1 MPAVAERQ
9 STLVSQLE
17 ETLCACASHVAVAG
31 TSATLTYRELDQLSA
46 RCATVLQKKLENRFA
61 PIALMMSH
69 DAHLIAAIIGILRS
83 GGFYFVL
90 NHLLPPA
97 RLREVLDQIRPRA
110 VITDDEHVDLA
121 REVTARA
128 AKLFLFEE
136 LLTGPASFSPRP
148 ANDTD
153 LFALFYTSGSVQKP
167 RPIVYRHGGT
177 NQSVRNHSRS
187 LQITTADRMTLL
199 APCSAAAS
207 VSSIFGALVN
217 GATLCP
223 FNPLHE
229 GLHRMRTW
237 IDAERISIYHSVPSL
252 FRRFAEAL
260 GPDEILVGHC

>member
-97 RLREVLDQIRPRA
+97 RLREVLDQIRP
-110 VITDDEHVDLA
+110 
-121 REVTARA
+121 
-128 AKLFLFEE
+128 
-136 LLTGPASFSPRP
+136 
-148 ANDTD
+148 
-153 LFALFYTSGSVQKP
+153 
-167 RPIVYRHGGT
+167 
-177 NQSVRNHSRS
+177 SRV
-187 LQITTADRMTLL
+187 
-199 APCSAAAS
+199 AS
-207 VSSIFGALVN
+207 V
-217 GATLCP
+217 
-223 FNPLHE
+223 
-229 GLHRMRTW
+229 
-237 IDAERISIYHSVPSL
+237 
-252 FRRFAEAL
+252 
-260 GPDEILVGHC
+260 